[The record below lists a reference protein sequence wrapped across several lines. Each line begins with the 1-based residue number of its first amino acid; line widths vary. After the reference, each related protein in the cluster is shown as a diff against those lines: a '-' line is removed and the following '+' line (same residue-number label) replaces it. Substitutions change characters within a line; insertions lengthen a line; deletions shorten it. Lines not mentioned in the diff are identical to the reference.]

1 MKRKFKIG
9 ERVFYKC
16 YDGQIES
23 GIITGIED
31 STYQNEKNKNI
42 PFKMLHIGK
51 YGAIEDYNILP
62 KNNEEAVQLKLKFKT
77 ADKIIKKIMKMIQ
90 PFNKA
95 TIEYI
100 IENLQNYEKN

>member
-16 YDGQIES
+16 YDGKIES

-31 STYQNEKNKNI
+31 SIYQNKRNEDI

-51 YGAIEDYNILP
+51 YGILEDYNVLP
-62 KNNEEAVQLKLKFKT
+62 KNNEEAAQLKLKYKT
-77 ADKIIKKIMKMIQ
+77 ADRIIKKIKKMIR
-90 PFNKA
+90 PFDKA

-100 IENLQNYEKN
+100 IENLQNYEKD

>member
-31 STYQNEKNKNI
+31 STYQNEKNEDI
-42 PFKMLHIGK
+42 PFKMLYIGE
-51 YGAIEDYNILP
+51 YSALEDYNVLP
-62 KNNEEAVQLKLKFKT
+62 KNNKEVAELKRKYKE
-77 ADKIIKKIMKMIQ
+77 ADKIIKKIKTMIQ
-90 PFNKA
+90 PYNNETK
-95 TIEYI
+95 EYI
-100 IENLQNYEKN
+100 IESLSNEEN

>member
-1 MKRKFKIG
+1 MKRKFKLG

-16 YDGQIES
+16 YNGQIES

-31 STYQNEKNKNI
+31 STYQNERNEDI

-51 YGAIEDYNILP
+51 YGILEDYNVLP
-62 KNNEEAVQLKLKFKT
+62 ENNKEVAELKLKFKT
-77 ADKIIKKIMKMIQ
+77 ADKIIKKIKKIIQ
-90 PFNKA
+90 PIDKT

-100 IENLQNYEKN
+100 IENLESYEKD